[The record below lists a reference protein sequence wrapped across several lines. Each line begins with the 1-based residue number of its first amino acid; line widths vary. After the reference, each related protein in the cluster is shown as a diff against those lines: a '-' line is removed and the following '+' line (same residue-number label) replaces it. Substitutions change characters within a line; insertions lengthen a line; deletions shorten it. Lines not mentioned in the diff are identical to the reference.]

1 MSFMHV
7 CKENEFGMSDSL
19 SISCGVTKILN
30 IKSFKKSYIMSLY
43 FLIFIAIEPKYG
55 HKSLSN
61 PKSCVIENYI

>member
-1 MSFMHV
+1 MHV

-43 FLIFIAIEPKYG
+43 FLIIY